1 MIKVFTTILVS
12 MSLLASTEVFPI
24 ANFLKFS
31 LFAFTHTPQQES
43 LAPFVPTPELVV
55 QRMLELADVTNS
67 DVVYDLGC
75 GDGRIVI
82 AAAAKYGARGVG
94 IDIDPVRI
102 AESKANAKKAGVE
115 HLVEFRLQDV
125 MEVDLKPATVV
136 TVYLL
141 SHANLKLRPR
151 LTEQLAPGSRVV
163 SHAFDMGDWKPNKID
178 KFDDRYG
185 FDRTLYLWMIDG
197 IKRP

>member
-1 MIKVFTTILVS
+1 MLT
-12 MSLLASTEVFPI
+12 STEIFPT
-24 ANFLKFS
+24 ARFLEFS
-31 LFAFTHTPQQES
+31 SFAFTNTSRQES

-55 QRMLELADVTNS
+55 QRMLELADVTSS

-82 AAAAKYGARGVG
+82 EAASKYGARGVG

-115 HLVEFRLQDV
+115 HLVEFRLQDA

-151 LTEQLAPGSRVV
+151 LTEQLALGSRVV

-185 FDRTLYLWMIDG
+185 FDRTLYLWTIDG
-197 IKRP
+197 TKRP